1 MNQLTLPVI
10 PADTETFASFDAG
23 ANGALL
29 ATLCNADEPMV
40 YLWGEPGSGKTHL
53 LRALCAD
60 AAAQGQQALTL
71 DLAQREGLS
80 PELLQG
86 LEALDWVCLDNVG
99 AVAGV
104 ADWERGLFDLCN
116 RMRERG
122 ARLRVAAVGV
132 AGDLGLRLPD
142 LVSRLEWGP
151 VFALQALDDAG
162 KARLLVL
169 RAKVRGLKMPTD
181 VQRFLLRHM
190 ARDNHSL
197 MAALQR
203 LDDGSL
209 QHQRY
214 LTVPFVKQVLGL

>member
-1 MNQLTLPVI
+1 MNQLTLPVV
-10 PADTETFASFDAG
+10 PVDTETFASFDVSG
-23 ANGALL
+23 NGALL

-40 YLWGEPGSGKTHL
+40 YLWGESGSGKTHL

-80 PELLQG
+80 PQILQG
-86 LEALDWVCLDNVG
+86 LEGLDWVCLDNIG
-99 AVAGV
+99 AIAGI
-104 ADWERGLFDLCN
+104 ADWEHGLFELCN
-116 RMRERG
+116 RMRDSG
-122 ARLRVAAVGV
+122 ARLRVAAGAV
-132 AGDLGLRLPD
+132 ATDLGLVLPD

-151 VFALQALDDAG
+151 VFALQALDDDG

-169 RAKVRGLKMPTD
+169 RAKARGLKMPED

-190 ARDNHSL
+190 ARDSHSL

-209 QHQRY
+209 QHQRH

>member
-10 PADTETFASFDAG
+10 PPDSETFASFDAG
-23 ANGALL
+23 SNGALL
-29 ATLCNADEPMV
+29 ATLCNVDEPMV

-60 AAAQGQQALTL
+60 AAAEGQRALTL
-71 DLAQREGLS
+71 DLAQCDALS
-80 PELLQG
+80 PQMLQG

-99 AVAGV
+99 AIAGV
-104 ADWERGLFDLCN
+104 ADWESGVFDLCN

-122 ARLRVAAVGV
+122 ACLRVAAGGV
-132 AGDLGLRLPD
+132 ATDLGLLLPD

-151 VFALQALDDAG
+151 VFALQALDDVG
-162 KARLLVL
+162 KARLLEL
-169 RAKVRGLKMPTD
+169 RANARGLKMPAD
-181 VQRFLLRHM
+181 VQRFLLRHL

-209 QHQRY
+209 QQQRH